1 MCGSGFGERDG
12 SLHCSTG
19 HSFDIAREGYVNLAP
34 TRSRKRASD
43 TKDMIAARLRFLER
57 GFYRP
62 LSDALADKVFPA
74 LERLEEKHRNI
85 IDIGCGPGFYL
96 SSLLAKDRIRAG
108 EIISGAAGVDLS
120 KAAVRVAAKHEGLF
134 AVADVEE
141 GIPVASGGFGVV
153 LSVFAPRPVPELRRI
168 VRNDGVL
175 VVAAAGPE
183 HLIELRRDLGL
194 MAVRQDKARHLGDEL
209 NEAFD
214 VAAFNRISFPMDL
227 DEDAVRD
234 VVAMGPNAW
243 HRTQSSVA
251 TGERHVTA
259 DFLITVART
268 KR

>member
-1 MCGSGFGERDG
+1 M
-12 SLHCSTG
+12 
-19 HSFDIAREGYVNLAP
+19 NLAP

-43 TKDMIAARLRFLER
+43 TKEMVAARLRFLER

-62 LSDALADKVFPA
+62 FSDAIADMVSSA
-74 LERLEEKHRNI
+74 LERLDEEHRKI

-96 SSLLAKDRIRAG
+96 RGLFAK
-108 EIISGAAGVDLS
+108 EIGAAGIIRGAAGLDLS
-120 KAAVRVAAKHEGLF
+120 KAAVRVAAKHGGLF

-141 GIPVASGGFGVV
+141 GVPVASGGFGVV
-153 LSVFAPRPVPELRRI
+153 LSVFAPRPVRELRRI

-194 MAVRQDKARHLGDEL
+194 MAVREDKERVLTEQLSKAFEVT
-209 NEAFD
+209 AFD
-214 VAAFNRISFPMDL
+214 RISFPMDL

-234 VVAMGPNAW
+234 LIDMGPNAW
-243 HRTQSSVA
+243 HRTQTSVA

-259 DFLITVART
+259 DFLITVARP
-268 KR
+268 KS